1 MRRTRR
7 VHSAAKVFILAF
19 SVYAAFTLVSL
30 QFQIRS
36 KEKEIAQLQDK
47 IDAQQL
53 ENSQIQDVLDSED
66 DTEYIAEIAKEKLG
80 YVQPGERVFVDI
92 SSK

>member
-47 IDAQQL
+47 IDA
-53 ENSQIQDVLDSED
+53 
-66 DTEYIAEIAKEKLG
+66 
-80 YVQPGERVFVDI
+80 
-92 SSK
+92 SSWKTARSRMFLTVKMTPST